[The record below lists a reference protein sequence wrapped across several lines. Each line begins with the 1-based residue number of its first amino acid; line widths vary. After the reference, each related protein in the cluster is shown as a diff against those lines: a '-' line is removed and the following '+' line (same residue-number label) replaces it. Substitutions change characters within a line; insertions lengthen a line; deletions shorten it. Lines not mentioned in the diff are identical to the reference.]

1 MVVFYCLTYYN
12 AHLVYAIG
20 VLPFRLSCALIAVGD
35 TAASGGEVL
44 YWVIVK
50 TFVGTLI

>member
-12 AHLVYAIG
+12 AHLLYTVG
-20 VLPFRLSCALIAVGD
+20 MLPFWLPCALLAVRD

-44 YWVIVK
+44 CWVIVK
-50 TFVGTLI
+50 DFVGTLI